1 VTRQLRHIKKTN
13 ERINVEEIL
22 TDLDDLKK
30 KMKYKDLIYDKTNGS
45 EINKIVDSIKI
56 IGEDLTNKLSIE

>member
-1 VTRQLRHIKKTN
+1 
-13 ERINVEEIL
+13 VEEIL